1 MTTAENSEVQNL
13 IDKLNDIEQVKRNP
27 ELQQKIDEVS
37 DLSDT
42 LEENTQD

>member
-13 IDKLNDIEQVKRNP
+13 IDQLNDLEQVKRNP

-42 LEENTQD
+42 LEENTED